1 MIGPL
6 LIMGL
11 ICAAISTL
19 LKNNSS
25 PITIEKDE
33 DLEEDTKK
41 RLP

>member
-1 MIGPL
+1 
-6 LIMGL
+6 MGL
-11 ICAAISTL
+11 ICAAISIL

-25 PITIEKDE
+25 PITIENNE